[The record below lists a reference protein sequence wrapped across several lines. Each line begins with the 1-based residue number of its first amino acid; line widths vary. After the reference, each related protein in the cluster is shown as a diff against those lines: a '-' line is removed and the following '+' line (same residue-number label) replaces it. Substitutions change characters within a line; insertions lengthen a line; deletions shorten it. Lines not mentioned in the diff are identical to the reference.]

1 MTTINTIEDLV
12 RILRDQ
18 PTWAEALRA
27 LLLTDRPLNAKETL
41 DDLLDDPEVLP
52 DAYHGAVLLSDQIEF
67 YIKNLEP
74 PLLQN
79 ANKSPIFGP
88 ELDQCLDT
96 ASYKLRLGDEAHVGG
111 EWVKISRDKPL
122 VLPPHQVAVVKTHEI
137 INIPRFLIARWN
149 LRVQWV
155 YEGLLWT
162 GGPQVDPGWRGALYC
177 PIYNLAERQL
187 VIPHKERVFT
197 MDFTRTTPFH
207 DARSSPSYEYKT
219 KPHKPAR
226 DNRIQAHDVN
236 RLRSAP
242 FESLRQLA
250 TLNSRVNSFISLT
263 FLVLAVM
270 IAAIGVIASL
280 SGGGSEALNR
290 AVSGD
295 SAIFV
300 LTIVA
305 LVFGFSG
312 LMIGSSA
319 MALRFAYPP
328 RGRIGLTLLSIL
340 GALLF
345 GSGAGLMG
353 FTLTSGAPEWWP
365 PEWLF
370 GMNGLPSA
378 VAGFSTIFGF
388 MMLCVVWWRA
398 TASKANRWF

>member
-1 MTTINTIEDLV
+1 MTTMNTIEDLE
-12 RILRDQ
+12 RILQEQ
-18 PTWAEALRA
+18 PEWAGALRA
-27 LLLTDRPLNAKETL
+27 LLLTDRPLNAKEPL
-41 DDLLDDPEVLP
+41 NDPLDDPGVLP
-52 DAYHGAVLLSDQIEF
+52 HAYHGAVLLSDQIEF
-67 YIKNLEP
+67 YIRRFKPRLLENP
-74 PLLQN
+74 NNVEISN
-79 ANKSPIFGP
+79 A
-88 ELDQCLDT
+88 ELKECLDT

-162 GGPQVDPGWRGALYC
+162 GGPQVDPGWQGTLYC

-207 DARSSPSYEYKT
+207 DTRSSPSYGYKT

-226 DNRIQAHDVN
+226 DTRIQAHDVN

-250 TLNSRVNSFISLT
+250 TLDSRVNSFINLT

-280 SGGGSEALNR
+280 SGGGSEALNK
-290 AVSGD
+290 AVAED

-300 LTIVA
+300 LTVVA

-328 RGRIGLTLLSIL
+328 RGRIVLTLLSIV
-340 GALLF
+340 GATLF
-345 GSGAGLMG
+345 GLGAGLMG
-353 FTLTSGAPEWWP
+353 FTLTSGPPEWWP
-365 PEWLF
+365 LGWLF
-370 GMNGLPSA
+370 GTNGLPLA
-378 VAGFSTIFGF
+378 VAGFGTIFGF
-388 MMLCVVWWRA
+388 ALLCIVWWRA